1 MRLLLSLI
9 VLLWAVPVAAQG
21 TAGSPAPVVP
31 TVPANVPLK
40 LTIQVDETT
49 ASACAYI
56 DAGASECVSTQPS
69 TAVVILLPAVV
80 AGDHVVS
87 FLARSE
93 AGAVSEPTSVA
104 FTALADAPKP
114 PKPPT
119 FISITTTTTA
129 TLTFPSG
136 QTVTVPLAS
145 QTVDATGL
153 LSPR

>member
-1 MRLLLSLI
+1 MTRSL
-9 VLLWAVPVAAQG
+9 VLLAVLLCAVPVSAQG
-21 TAGSPAPVVP
+21 TAGGAPTVP
-31 TVPANVPLK
+31 TVAANVPLK
-40 LTIQVDETT
+40 LAIQVDETT

-69 TAVVILLPAVV
+69 TAVVILLPAVM
-80 AGDHVVS
+80 AGDHTVS

-93 AGAVSEPTSVA
+93 AGAVSEPVSVA

-129 TLTFPSG
+129 TLTFPGG

-145 QTVDATGL
+145 QTVDATAL